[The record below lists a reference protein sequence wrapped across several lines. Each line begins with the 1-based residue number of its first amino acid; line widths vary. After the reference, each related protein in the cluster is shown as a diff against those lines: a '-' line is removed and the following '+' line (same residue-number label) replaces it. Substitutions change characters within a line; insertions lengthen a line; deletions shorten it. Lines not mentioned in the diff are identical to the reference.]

1 MGENIHETEAEKN
14 VPKVKAKVERNPVA
28 TFDNEESVDDDFVS
42 AYEADDNDEWTE
54 FAEYVLEGSRDEV
67 DAVLVMLEQIAAV
80 TENDEAFGG
89 ELGEIE

>member
-1 MGENIHETEAEKN
+1 MTVKVLVSGEANFMLHALALTTGYTVTSTLHN
-14 VPKVKAKVERNPVA
+14 
-28 TFDNEESVDDDFVS
+28 S
-42 AYEADDNDEWTE
+42 EADDNDEWTE

-89 ELGEIE
+89 ELGEIN

>member
-1 MGENIHETEAEKN
+1 MD
-14 VPKVKAKVERNPVA
+14 KVKVLVSGEANFMLHALALTTGYTVTSTLHN
-28 TFDNEESVDDDFVS
+28 TEED
-42 AYEADDNDEWTE
+42 ENDEWTE

-80 TENDEAFGG
+80 TENEEAFGG